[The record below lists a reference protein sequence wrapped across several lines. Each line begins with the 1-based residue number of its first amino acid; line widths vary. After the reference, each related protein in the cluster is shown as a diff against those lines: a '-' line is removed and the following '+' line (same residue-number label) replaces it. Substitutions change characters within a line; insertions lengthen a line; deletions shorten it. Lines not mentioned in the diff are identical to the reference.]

1 VSVLPAAVPPMKTN
15 TMSTMISPNVNASF
29 IYHALKLSDALK
41 KNTESVIKKHGITAQ
56 QLQILLLLAND
67 PNTIFLQEHPQQK
80 PLMAKEVAQALDV
93 SRANITNLLNILIG
107 KKLVASTED
116 DNDKRRKRLK
126 LTPSGN
132 RLVQKAVELLD
143 KKNETILSGL
153 SQKQKESFILTV
165 RNCLALLS

>member
-1 VSVLPAAVPPMKTN
+1 
-15 TMSTMISPNVNASF
+15 
-29 IYHALKLSDALK
+29 
-41 KNTESVIKKHGITAQ
+41 
-56 QLQILLLLAND
+56 
-67 PNTIFLQEHPQQK
+67 
-80 PLMAKEVAQALDV
+80 MAKEVAQALDV